1 MLNYEQLQVAVVAA
15 KQQLSLI
22 LKKYPDLIPKKVDI
36 PQVPYLVIALPGEQ
50 VWIDCTP
57 KDILKDI
64 PAMVINSSA
73 KTRGLEL
80 LSRIKKME
88 RQDKDES
95 EVNQLTN
102 EFEQLVT
109 QLQYDGKYQVE
120 IRFKYLAY
128 EQIWELQV
136 DDLVDRDLTP
146 QGKANI
152 RIVLGTLARFVPDQ
166 KAE

>member
-1 MLNYEQLQVAVVAA
+1 MLNYEQLQVAVAAA

-36 PQVPYLVIALPGEQ
+36 PQIPYLVIALPGEQ

-57 KDILKDI
+57 KDILEKI
-64 PAMVINSSA
+64 PAMVIDSSA
-73 KTRGLEL
+73 KMKTLTL
-80 LSRIKKME
+80 LTSIKKLE
-88 RQDKDES
+88 SQDKADS
-95 EVNQLTN
+95 DIKRLLN
-102 EFEQLVT
+102 EFEELVT

-146 QGKANI
+146 QGKASI